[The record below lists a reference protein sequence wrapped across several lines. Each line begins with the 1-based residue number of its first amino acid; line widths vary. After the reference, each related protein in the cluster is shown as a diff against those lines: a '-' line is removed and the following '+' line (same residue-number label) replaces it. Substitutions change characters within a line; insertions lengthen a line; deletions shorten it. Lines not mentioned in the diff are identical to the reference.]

1 MARKARQKSNSG
13 IYHVLI
19 RASADVCL
27 FGDEE
32 DHSTYLQ
39 AIREFTAK
47 GFCQVYAYALFP
59 THVHLLISEKDEN
72 IGQIMKRL
80 ANNYSYYYNVK
91 YDHFGPIYLDRFKS
105 EPVETE
111 AYFTRVLNFIETQE
125 TEARGVIS
133 LDVPSVLSSL
143 PASDT
148 PDPKVILDYVNRPLR
163 ITDSRLLD
171 YLRQSWGFL
180 NITEF
185 LQRTVEDRKQ
195 LIIGAKS
202 QGGSVRQIM
211 RLTGSPMQFVFETK

>member
-32 DHSTYLQ
+32 DHSIYLQ
-39 AIREFTAK
+39 AISEFTAK

-72 IGQIMKRL
+72 IGQVMKRL

-111 AYFTRVLNFIETQE
+111 AYFTRVLSFIETQE
-125 TEARGVIS
+125 TEACGVITR
-133 LDVPSVLSSL
+133 DIPSVLSSL
-143 PASDT
+143 PASET